1 MMRRSIFSLS
11 LLIALLFA
19 SCSMLPHKPV
29 SPGEAKEEIGK
40 SVAKKSVEF
49 FPTASRFDIE
59 ERFGKPLSV
68 REEAVPNRHDP
79 DRMDTTFEYNYEG
92 VVFTIYHATYND
104 QDFII
109 EVYATKP
116 GFCTEAGVS
125 VGDPVAKVQEAY
137 ETVNDAGPDTLVIR
151 RFLSDDSPVSQ
162 VYRFDISEGKV
173 KAITILLEGL

>member
-1 MMRRSIFSLS
+1 M
-11 LLIALLFA
+11 ALLFT
-19 SCSMLPHKPV
+19 SCSMMPHKPV
-29 SPGEAKEEIGK
+29 SPGEAKQETGK

-68 REEAVPNRHDP
+68 RQEAVPNRYDP
-79 DRMDTTFEYNYEG
+79 DRMDTIFEYNYEG
-92 VVFTIYHATYND
+92 VVFTVYHATYNE

-109 EVYATKP
+109 KVYATRP

-125 VGDPVAKVQEAY
+125 VGDPLSKVQEVY
-137 ETVNDAGPDTLVIR
+137 GIVDEAGPATLMIR
-151 RFLSDDSPVSQ
+151 RFLSEDSPVSQ
-162 VYRFDISEGKV
+162 VYRFDISEGKI